1 MTGYQSLMFAGAL
14 MLAPFLHA
22 ADKGQ
27 ADLMSEAPADAKV
40 YIIAPKEGE
49 KVGGTFTV
57 KFGLSGM
64 GVAPA
69 GVNKD
74 KTGHHHLLIDV
85 DEMPDMSKPLPSS
98 ENVIHFGGGQTE
110 TEVTLPP
117 GKHTLQLVLGNYLHI
132 PHKKP
137 VVSEKITVVVE

>member
-1 MTGYQSLMFAGAL
+1 MTGYKSLMFAGAL
-14 MLAPFLHA
+14 MLAPILQA
-22 ADKGQ
+22 AEKPQ
-27 ADLMSEAPADAKV
+27 ADLMSEAPEDAKV
-40 YIIAPKEGE
+40 YIISPQDGE
-49 KVGGTFTV
+49 KVGQTFIV
-57 KFGLSGM
+57 RFGLSGM

-85 DEMPDMSKPLPSS
+85 DEMPDMTKPLPAS
-98 ENVIHFGGGQTE
+98 EKVVHFGGGQTE
-110 TEVTLPP
+110 AKLTLPP
-117 GKHTLQLVLGNYLHI
+117 GKHTLQLVMGNYLHI